1 MPSAVRPPSQPIPTP
16 TRTPPA
22 MHWTV
27 DALDDRVARLETEE
41 GEPLVVP
48 RRLLPEQLQEG
59 DVLRVELV
67 RGAQHATVELVL
79 DEGEMRARLERSAEQ
94 VAEADR
100 LTTGQGDV
108 AL

>member
-1 MPSAVRPPSQPIPTP
+1 
-16 TRTPPA
+16 

-27 DALDDRVARLETEE
+27 DALDDSVVRLESED
-41 GEPLVVP
+41 GEPLVLP
-48 RRLLPEQLQEG
+48 RRLLPEQLRDG

-79 DEGEMRARLERSAEQ
+79 DEAEMRARLERSAEQ
-94 VAEADR
+94 LAEADG
-100 LTTGQGDV
+100 LTTGKGDV

>member
-1 MPSAVRPPSQPIPTP
+1 
-16 TRTPPA
+16 

-27 DALDDRVARLETEE
+27 DTIDETVARLESED
-41 GEPLVVP
+41 GEPLVLP
-48 RRLLPEQLQEG
+48 RRLLPEQLREG

-79 DEGEMRARLERSAEQ
+79 DETEMRARLERSAEQ
-94 VAEADR
+94 VAEAGR
-100 LTTGQGDV
+100 LTKGKGDV

>member
-1 MPSAVRPPSQPIPTP
+1 
-16 TRTPPA
+16 

-27 DALDDRVARLETEE
+27 DAIDDDVARLESED
-41 GEPLVVP
+41 GEPLVLP
-48 RRLLPEQLQEG
+48 RRLLPEQLREG

-94 VAEADR
+94 LAEADQ
-100 LTTGQGDV
+100 LTKGTGDV
-108 AL
+108 VL

>member
-1 MPSAVRPPSQPIPTP
+1 
-16 TRTPPA
+16 

-27 DALDDRVARLETEE
+27 DAIDDHVVRLESGD
-41 GEPLVVP
+41 GEPLVLP

-59 DVLRVELV
+59 DVLRVELM

-79 DEGEMRARLERSAEQ
+79 DEAEMRARLERSAEQ

>member
-1 MPSAVRPPSQPIPTP
+1 
-16 TRTPPA
+16 

-27 DALDDRVARLETEE
+27 DAIDDEVVRLESEHR
-41 GEPLVVP
+41 EPLVLP
-48 RRLLPEQLQEG
+48 RRLLPEQLREG

-79 DEGEMRARLERSAEQ
+79 DEAEMRARLERSAEQ

-100 LTTGQGDV
+100 LTTGKGDV